1 MKRIIITA
9 VAAAA
14 VLGGGLATTASAMAS
29 TGPNGQTGQLTGSS
43 RAAAYTDPF
52 FGPVQCNETQHAQF
66 DTVSCKGVVLDA
78 NGNAVK
84 GSSASLANVTPGEIS
99 SVGWNS
105 DFGDRAATGVLSF
118 TVSADG
124 LSYTGQATYPNG

>member
-9 VAAAA
+9 AAAAA
-14 VLGGGLATTASAMAS
+14 VLGGGLAATAPAMAS
-29 TGPNGQTGQLTGSS
+29 TGPSNGQACQLTGNKATSY
-43 RAAAYTDPF
+43 ADPV
-52 FGPVQCNETQHAQF
+52 FGGVQCNETQHAAF
-66 DTVSCKGVVLDA
+66 DTVSCKSTTGLP
-78 NGNAVK
+78 
-84 GSSASLANVTPGEIS
+84 LTNVSPGQVG

-105 DFGDRAATGVLSF
+105 DWTGNPALLPSHAATGTLSY